1 MPEPWK
7 RPRKVETQ
15 REYLVCRQRIEKMVA
30 EGIMTLEEIA
40 NNPPGDS
47 MKRQARK
54 MWREQEKEG
63 VPSKVEKL
71 PISSDKLQA
80 NILQVKGRWKINFVT
95 NGFVGQGSLE
105 EMRKKATEDII
116 SKLVEYCMGR
126 ISFENVFYLKAEK
139 LDSKVASR
147 GKISSIAVKR

>member
-15 REYLVCRQRIEKMVA
+15 REYLWCRQRIEKIIA

-40 NNPPGDS
+40 TNPPSDS

-54 MWREQEKEG
+54 MWREQYTLDNTRG
-63 VPSKVEKL
+63 RFA
-71 PISSDKLQA
+71 ISYCLGKFEFP
-80 NILQVKGRWKINFVT
+80 GT
-95 NGFVGQGSLE
+95 E
-105 EMRKKATEDII
+105 EEARKKAEAQALADLIDW
-116 SKLVEYCMGR
+116 KEGR
-126 ISFENVFYLKAEK
+126 KSFEELFRICGYIRIEL
-139 LDSKVASR
+139 LDSKIASR